1 MLIGDKLE
9 IIRYTLV
16 TFSKNFE
23 NYSAMTRRLLAIGVV
38 TELTQLN
45 KQLEELCLRLESEI
59 SVEDAEIAFDDWLTN
74 KEWINGEGIF
84 NILSYHQQENKD
96 IIISHMTD
104 YLPVGAEGFSY
115 MAEQAEAFKTGMHQF
130 CDEESICA
138 CDIIYAIDRGIKYTI
153 QLLSEVKRKKTN
165 IPSYL
170 FEDYWYSFVTDYSR
184 SIRTADIYEHWKE
197 EHDDPDFDM
206 LKDKQMQEILVLL
219 KSGFLS
225 HAAVPTRREI
235 QNSSIKLNKEAF
247 DRNTIIPDDVDLECA
262 RFSKFAAWK
271 EETILMINYEKLGKY
286 IYKHYKDFSEK
297 EKKRIVHFDMMMD
310 MIHEDMAS
318 MDPKYKIYLK
328 NYEGDEMQHL
338 YDTCVTILMACNVHL
353 AAGVGDDF
361 FGRILSDVMYGDMK
375 TELKSK
381 LGGAS
386 RMTTLCAILAAC
398 KNSSKVF
405 KIEVISD
412 DLATTLATVVDKPSK
427 DSLKRYIEN
436 GSANYRARIYV
447 KTEAAIKNYLS
458 NIHG

>member
-1 MLIGDKLE
+1 
-9 IIRYTLV
+9 
-16 TFSKNFE
+16 
-23 NYSAMTRRLLAIGVV
+23 
-38 TELTQLN
+38 
-45 KQLEELCLRLESEI
+45 
-59 SVEDAEIAFDDWLTN
+59 
-74 KEWINGEGIF
+74 
-84 NILSYHQQENKD
+84 
-96 IIISHMTD
+96 
-104 YLPVGAEGFSY
+104 
-115 MAEQAEAFKTGMHQF
+115 
-130 CDEESICA
+130 
-138 CDIIYAIDRGIKYTI
+138 
-153 QLLSEVKRKKTN
+153 
-165 IPSYL
+165 
-170 FEDYWYSFVTDYSR
+170 
-184 SIRTADIYEHWKE
+184 
-197 EHDDPDFDM
+197 
-206 LKDKQMQEILVLL
+206 
-219 KSGFLS
+219 
-225 HAAVPTRREI
+225 
-235 QNSSIKLNKEAF
+235 
-247 DRNTIIPDDVDLECA
+247 
-262 RFSKFAAWK
+262 
-271 EETILMINYEKLGKY
+271 
-286 IYKHYKDFSEK
+286 
-297 EKKRIVHFDMMMD
+297 MMMD